1 MPLQK
6 SSGVAI
12 LVSIQECGFFFLHI
26 TVHKISNSRKPI
38 TDWVLTGSNIFI
50 STVHYLPFN
59 PAAECQEV
67 LSEPQGTDGLGK
79 RYTFIINSPDEYVT
93 AVDVRAGGWVDAIRL
108 HTNYKSS
115 IWMGGTGGEKYHLRP
130 PPGRK
135 ILGIIGTSGKLV
147 GSLGVL
153 LSRLI
158 HFKVSNIIRTA
169 V

>member
-1 MPLQK
+1 MWIFSTYNRAQDFQLQK
-6 SSGVAI
+6 PQAKVRFA
-12 LVSIQECGFFFLHI
+12 FFERII
-26 TVHKISNSRKPI
+26 TH
-38 TDWVLTGSNIFI
+38 WVLTASNIFI
-50 STVHYLPFN
+50 STVYYLPFN
-59 PAAECQEV
+59 LAECQEV

-115 IWMGGTGGEKYHLRP
+115 VWMGGTGGEQYHLRP

-147 GSLGVL
+147 GSFGVV
-153 LSRLI
+153 LSR
-158 HFKVSNIIRTA
+158 
-169 V
+169 